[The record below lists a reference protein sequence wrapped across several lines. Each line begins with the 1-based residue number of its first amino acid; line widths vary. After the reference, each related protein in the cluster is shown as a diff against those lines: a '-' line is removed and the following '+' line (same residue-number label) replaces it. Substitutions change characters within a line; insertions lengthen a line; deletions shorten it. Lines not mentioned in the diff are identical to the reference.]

1 MPPRMRN
8 LAEFTGNCSPA
19 QTARRDSMTEKR
31 SIRVYPERTTVSEGV
46 MDVRKFWLG
55 IAAFVAAVGLL
66 LGSVVTNQMAFAV
79 EYPSWADV
87 LKARQNIAL
96 KEKAIAEIKGIIRGL
111 EKKLEAAT
119 AEAQRVGTIYQEAQ
133 QLYDEAAYKADL
145 LQAQADEATESA
157 DASRIRAGQ
166 FVSELARVGN
176 VNISTSL
183 LSDASGADDLLSR
196 LGFASIIASQA
207 DGIYQAAIR
216 DKNTAQSLTDQAEVA
231 KRERD
236 ILRDAAEA
244 SFEIAQDA
252 AIAAENVYQE
262 QQAHQATLMA
272 QLATLVENRRVT
284 EREYQEGLEAGGTA
298 GSDLPPGAI
307 SSKGWARPA
316 AGYISSNFGYRTHPI
331 YNIVKLHAGT
341 DLAGGC
347 GIPIYAARG
356 GQVVYA
362 GWNGGYGN
370 FILIS
375 HGDGISTGYAHIAT
389 GKTFVRYGE
398 QVSTGTHIAD
408 VGSTGGSTGCH
419 LHFEVRENGKATNP
433 VPFMKGKGITLG

>member
-1 MPPRMRN
+1 MRN

-19 QTARRDSMTEKR
+19 QTARRASMTEKHAT
-31 SIRVYPERTTVSEGV
+31 RVYPERTNVSEGV
-46 MDVRKFWLG
+46 MGVRKIWLG
-55 IAAFVAAVGLL
+55 IAAFVAGVGLL
-66 LGSVVTNQMAFAV
+66 LGSVVTNELAFAAQ
-79 EYPSWADV
+79 YPSWADV

-96 KEKAIAEIKGIIRGL
+96 KEKAIAEIKNIIRGL
-111 EKKLEAAT
+111 EKKVEAAA

-133 QLYDEAAYKADL
+133 QLFDEAAFKADM

-176 VNISTSL
+176 INISTSL

-231 KRERD
+231 KKERD

-252 AIAAENVYQE
+252 AIAAENVFQE

-284 EREYQEGLEAGGTA
+284 EEAYQEGVEAGGTA

-331 YNIVKLHAGT
+331 YHTVMLHAGT

-370 FILIS
+370 FILIN

-419 LHFEVRENGKATNP
+419 LHFEVREDGKAFNP
-433 VPFMKGKGITLG
+433 VPFMRGKGITLG

>member
-133 QLYDEAAYKADL
+133 LLFDEAAYKADM

-231 KRERD
+231 KSERD

-252 AIAAENVYQE
+252 AIAAENAFQE

-284 EREYQEGLEAGGTA
+284 EQQYQEGVEAGGTA

-331 YNIVKLHAGT
+331 YNVVRLHAGT

-370 FILIS
+370 FILIN

-398 QVSTGTHIAD
+398 QVSTGTHIAN

-419 LHFEVRENGKATNP
+419 LHFEVREGGKAINP
-433 VPFMKGKGITLG
+433 VPFMRGKGITLG

>member
-1 MPPRMRN
+1 MRN

-19 QTARRDSMTEKR
+19 QTARRDTMTEKR
-31 SIRVYPERTTVSEGV
+31 SIRVYPERTNVSEGV

-111 EKKLEAAT
+111 EKKLEVAT

-133 QLYDEAAYKADL
+133 QLYDEAAYKADM

-284 EREYQEGLEAGGTA
+284 EREYEEGLEAGGTA

>member
-1 MPPRMRN
+1 
-8 LAEFTGNCSPA
+8 
-19 QTARRDSMTEKR
+19 
-31 SIRVYPERTTVSEGV
+31 

-133 QLYDEAAYKADL
+133 LLFDEAAYKADM

-231 KRERD
+231 KSERD

-252 AIAAENVYQE
+252 AIAAENVFQE

-284 EREYQEGLEAGGTA
+284 EQQYQEGVEAGGTA

-316 AGYISSNFGYRTHPI
+316 AGYISSSFGYRTHPI
-331 YNIVKLHAGT
+331 YNVVRLHAGT

-370 FILIS
+370 FILIN

-419 LHFEVRENGKATNP
+419 LHFEVREGGKAINP
-433 VPFMKGKGITLG
+433 VPFMRGKGITLG

>member
-1 MPPRMRN
+1 
-8 LAEFTGNCSPA
+8 
-19 QTARRDSMTEKR
+19 
-31 SIRVYPERTTVSEGV
+31 

-284 EREYQEGLEAGGTA
+284 EREYEEGLEAGGTA

>member
-1 MPPRMRN
+1 
-8 LAEFTGNCSPA
+8 
-19 QTARRDSMTEKR
+19 
-31 SIRVYPERTTVSEGV
+31 

>member
-1 MPPRMRN
+1 
-8 LAEFTGNCSPA
+8 
-19 QTARRDSMTEKR
+19 MTEKHAT
-31 SIRVYPERTTVSEGV
+31 RVYPERTNVSEGV
-46 MDVRKFWLG
+46 MDVRKIWLG
-55 IAAFVAAVGLL
+55 IAAFVAGVGLL
-66 LGSVVTNQMAFAV
+66 LGSVGTNELAFAAQ
-79 EYPSWADV
+79 YPSWADV

-96 KEKAIAEIKGIIRGL
+96 KEKAIAEIKNIIRGL
-111 EKKLEAAT
+111 EKKVEAAT

-133 QLYDEAAYKADL
+133 LLYDEAAYKADM
-145 LQAQADEATESA
+145 LQAQADEATKSA

-216 DKNTAQSLTDQAEVA
+216 DKNTAQSLTDQAEIA

-244 SFEIAQDA
+244 SFQIAQDA
-252 AIAAENVYQE
+252 AIAAENVFQE

-284 EREYQEGLEAGGTA
+284 EEQYQEGVEAGGTA

-316 AGYISSNFGYRTHPI
+316 AGYISSGFGYRTHPI
-331 YNIVKLHAGT
+331 YNVVRLHAGT

-347 GIPIYAARG
+347 GVPIYAARG

-370 FILIS
+370 FILIN

-398 QVSTGTHIAD
+398 QVSTGTHIAN

-419 LHFEVRENGKATNP
+419 LHFEVRDGGKAINP
-433 VPFMKGKGITLG
+433 VPYMRGKGITLG

>member
-1 MPPRMRN
+1 
-8 LAEFTGNCSPA
+8 
-19 QTARRDSMTEKR
+19 
-31 SIRVYPERTTVSEGV
+31 
-46 MDVRKFWLG
+46 MDVRKIWLG
-55 IAAFVAAVGLL
+55 IAAFVAGAGLL
-66 LGSVVTNQMAFAV
+66 LGSVVTNELAFAAQ
-79 EYPSWADV
+79 YPSWADV

-111 EKKLEAAT
+111 EKKVEAAT

-133 QLYDEAAYKADL
+133 LLFDEAAYKADM
-145 LQAQADEATESA
+145 LQAQANEATESA

-176 VNISTSL
+176 INISTSL

-231 KRERD
+231 KKERD

-252 AIAAENVYQE
+252 AIAAENVFQE

-284 EREYQEGLEAGGTA
+284 EEAYQEGVEAGGTA

-331 YNIVKLHAGT
+331 YNVVRLHSGT

-370 FILIS
+370 FILIN

-398 QVSTGTHIAD
+398 QVSTGTHIAN

-419 LHFEVRENGKATNP
+419 LHFEVREDGKAVNP

>member
-1 MPPRMRN
+1 
-8 LAEFTGNCSPA
+8 
-19 QTARRDSMTEKR
+19 MTEKH
-31 SIRVYPERTTVSEGV
+31 STRVYPERTNVSEGV
-46 MDVRKFWLG
+46 MDVRKIWLG
-55 IAAFVAAVGLL
+55 IAAFVAGVGLL
-66 LGSVVTNQMAFAV
+66 LGSVVTNELAFAAQ
-79 EYPSWADV
+79 YPSWADV

-96 KEKAIAEIKGIIRGL
+96 KEKAIAEIKNIIRGL
-111 EKKLEAAT
+111 EKKVEAAT

-133 QLYDEAAYKADL
+133 LLFDEAAFKADM
-145 LQAQADEATESA
+145 LQAQADEATKSA

-216 DKNTAQSLTDQAEVA
+216 DKNTAQSLTDQAEIA

-236 ILRDAAEA
+236 LLRDAAEA
-244 SFEIAQDA
+244 SFQIAQDA
-252 AIAAENVYQE
+252 AIEAENMFQE

-284 EREYQEGLEAGGTA
+284 EEQYQEGVEAGGTA

-316 AGYISSNFGYRTHPI
+316 AGYISSGFGYRTHPI
-331 YNIVKLHAGT
+331 YNVVRLHAGT
-341 DLAGGC
+341 DLAAGC
-347 GIPIYAARG
+347 GVPIYAARG

-370 FILIS
+370 FILIN

-398 QVSTGTHIAD
+398 QVSTGTHIAN

-419 LHFEVRENGKATNP
+419 LHFEVRDGGKAINP
-433 VPFMKGKGITLG
+433 VPFMRGKGITLG

>member
-133 QLYDEAAYKADL
+133 LLFDEAAYKADM

-231 KRERD
+231 KSERD

-252 AIAAENVYQE
+252 AIAAENVFQE

-284 EREYQEGLEAGGTA
+284 EQQYQEGVEAGGTA

-331 YNIVKLHAGT
+331 YNVVRLHAGT

-370 FILIS
+370 FILIN

-398 QVSTGTHIAD
+398 QVSTGTHIAN

-419 LHFEVRENGKATNP
+419 LHFEVREDGKAINP
-433 VPFMKGKGITLG
+433 VPFMRGKGITLG

>member
-1 MPPRMRN
+1 
-8 LAEFTGNCSPA
+8 
-19 QTARRDSMTEKR
+19 MTEKHAT
-31 SIRVYPERTTVSEGV
+31 RVYPERTNVSEGV
-46 MDVRKFWLG
+46 MDVRKIWLG
-55 IAAFVAAVGLL
+55 IAAFVAGVGLL
-66 LGSVVTNQMAFAV
+66 LGSVVTNELAFAAQ
-79 EYPSWADV
+79 YPSWADV

-96 KEKAIAEIKGIIRGL
+96 KEKAIAEIKNIIRGL
-111 EKKLEAAT
+111 EKKVEAAT

-133 QLYDEAAYKADL
+133 LLYDEAAYKADM
-145 LQAQADEATESA
+145 LQAQADAATKSA

-216 DKNTAQSLTDQAEVA
+216 DKNTAQSLTDQAEIA

-244 SFEIAQDA
+244 SFQIAQDA
-252 AIAAENVYQE
+252 AIEAENMFQE

-284 EREYQEGLEAGGTA
+284 EEQYQEGVEAGGTA

-316 AGYISSNFGYRTHPI
+316 AGYISSGFGYRTHPI
-331 YNIVKLHAGT
+331 YNVVRLHAGT

-347 GIPIYAARG
+347 GVPIYAARG

-370 FILIS
+370 FILIN

-398 QVSTGTHIAD
+398 QVSTGTHIAN

-419 LHFEVRENGKATNP
+419 LHFEVRDGGKAINP
-433 VPFMKGKGITLG
+433 VPFMRGKGITLG

>member
-1 MPPRMRN
+1 
-8 LAEFTGNCSPA
+8 
-19 QTARRDSMTEKR
+19 
-31 SIRVYPERTTVSEGV
+31 V
-46 MDVRKFWLG
+46 
-55 IAAFVAAVGLL
+55 
-66 LGSVVTNQMAFAV
+66 
-79 EYPSWADV
+79 
-87 LKARQNIAL
+87 
-96 KEKAIAEIKGIIRGL
+96 
-111 EKKLEAAT
+111 EAAT

-133 QLYDEAAYKADL
+133 LLYDEAAYKADM
-145 LQAQADEATESA
+145 LQAQADEATKSA

-216 DKNTAQSLTDQAEVA
+216 DKNTAQSLTDQAEIA

-244 SFEIAQDA
+244 SFQIAQDA
-252 AIAAENVYQE
+252 AIEAENMFQE

-284 EREYQEGLEAGGTA
+284 EEQYQEGVEAGGTA

-316 AGYISSNFGYRTHPI
+316 AGYISSGFGYRTHPI
-331 YNIVKLHAGT
+331 YNVVRLHAGT

-347 GIPIYAARG
+347 GVPIYAARG

-370 FILIS
+370 FILIN

-398 QVSTGTHIAD
+398 QVSTGTHIAN

-419 LHFEVRENGKATNP
+419 LHFEVRDGGKAINP
-433 VPFMKGKGITLG
+433 VPFMRGKGITLG

>member
-1 MPPRMRN
+1 
-8 LAEFTGNCSPA
+8 
-19 QTARRDSMTEKR
+19 
-31 SIRVYPERTTVSEGV
+31 
-46 MDVRKFWLG
+46 MDVRKIWLG
-55 IAAFVAAVGLL
+55 IAAFVAGVGLL
-66 LGSVVTNQMAFAV
+66 LGSVVTNELAFAAQ
-79 EYPSWADV
+79 YPSWADV

-96 KEKAIAEIKGIIRGL
+96 KEKAIAEIKNIIRGL
-111 EKKLEAAT
+111 EKKVEAAT

-133 QLYDEAAYKADL
+133 LLFDEAAFKADM
-145 LQAQADEATESA
+145 LQAQADEATKSA

-216 DKNTAQSLTDQAEVA
+216 DKNTAQSLTDQAEIA

-244 SFEIAQDA
+244 SFQIAQDA
-252 AIAAENVYQE
+252 AIEAENMFQE

-284 EREYQEGLEAGGTA
+284 EEQYQEGVEAGGTA

-316 AGYISSNFGYRTHPI
+316 AGYISSGFGYRTHPI
-331 YNIVKLHAGT
+331 YNVVRLHAGT
-341 DLAGGC
+341 DLAAGC
-347 GIPIYAARG
+347 GVPIYAARG

-370 FILIS
+370 FILIN

-398 QVSTGTHIAD
+398 QVSTGTHIAN

-419 LHFEVRENGKATNP
+419 LHFEVRDGGKAINP
-433 VPFMKGKGITLG
+433 VPFMRGKGITLG

>member
-133 QLYDEAAYKADL
+133 LLFDEAAYKADM

-231 KRERD
+231 KSERD

-252 AIAAENVYQE
+252 AIAAENVFQE

-284 EREYQEGLEAGGTA
+284 EQQYQEGVEAGGTA

-331 YNIVKLHAGT
+331 YNVVRLHAGT

-370 FILIS
+370 FILIN

-398 QVSTGTHIAD
+398 QVSTGTHIAN

-419 LHFEVRENGKATNP
+419 LHFEVREGGKAINP
-433 VPFMKGKGITLG
+433 VPFMRGKGITLG

>member
-1 MPPRMRN
+1 M
-8 LAEFTGNCSPA
+8 S
-19 QTARRDSMTEKR
+19 EKPV
-31 SIRVYPERTTVSEGV
+31 IRVYPERTIDSEGV
-46 MDVRKFWLG
+46 MNVRKIWLG
-55 IAAFVAAVGLL
+55 VAAFVAGVGLL
-66 LGSVVTNQMAFAV
+66 LGSVVTNHMAFAV

-96 KEKAIAEIKGIIRGL
+96 KEKAIAEIKSIIRGL
-111 EKKLEAAT
+111 EKKVETAA
-119 AEAQRVGTIYQEAQ
+119 AEAQRLGTIYQEAQ
-133 QLYDEAAYKADL
+133 QLYDEAAYKSDQ
-145 LQAQADEATESA
+145 LQAQADTATAAA

-183 LSDASGADDLLSR
+183 LSDASGAENLLSR

-216 DKNTAQSLTDQAEVA
+216 DKNSAQSLTDQAEVA

-236 ILRDAAEA
+236 ILRAAAEA

-252 AIAAENVYQE
+252 AIVAQNAFQE
-262 QQAHQATLMA
+262 QQANQATLMA
-272 QLATLVENRRVT
+272 QLATLVQNRRVT
-284 EREYQEGLEAGGTA
+284 EREYQEGVDAGGTA

-307 SSKGWARPA
+307 SSKGWARPS
-316 AGYISSNFGYRTHPI
+316 AGYISSSFGFRTHPI
-331 YNIVKLHAGT
+331 YNTVMFHAGT
-341 DLAGGC
+341 DLAAGC
-347 GIPIYAARG
+347 GVPIYAARG
-356 GQVVYA
+356 GEVVYV

-370 FILIS
+370 FILIN
-375 HGDGISTGYAHIAT
+375 HGDGITTGYAHIAN
-389 GKTFVRYGE
+389 GKSFVRFGE
-398 QVSTGTHIAD
+398 QVSTGTHIAN

-419 LHFEVRENGKATNP
+419 LHFEVRDGGKAVNP

>member
-8 LAEFTGNCSPA
+8 LAEFTRNCSPA

-31 SIRVYPERTTVSEGV
+31 SIRVYPERTNVSEGV

-284 EREYQEGLEAGGTA
+284 EREYEEGLEAGGTA

>member
-1 MPPRMRN
+1 
-8 LAEFTGNCSPA
+8 
-19 QTARRDSMTEKR
+19 
-31 SIRVYPERTTVSEGV
+31 
-46 MDVRKFWLG
+46 MDVRKIWLG
-55 IAAFVAAVGLL
+55 IAAFVAGVGLL
-66 LGSVVTNQMAFAV
+66 LGPVVTNELAFAAQ
-79 EYPSWADV
+79 YPSWADV

-96 KEKAIAEIKGIIRGL
+96 KEKAIAEIKNIIRGL
-111 EKKLEAAT
+111 EKKVEAAT

-133 QLYDEAAYKADL
+133 LLYDEAAYKADM
-145 LQAQADEATESA
+145 LQAQADEATKSA

-216 DKNTAQSLTDQAEVA
+216 DKNTAQSLTDQAEIA

-244 SFEIAQDA
+244 SFQIAQDA
-252 AIAAENVYQE
+252 AIEAENMFQE

-284 EREYQEGLEAGGTA
+284 EEQYQEGVEAGGTA

-331 YNIVKLHAGT
+331 YNVVRLHAGT
-341 DLAGGC
+341 DLAAGC
-347 GIPIYAARG
+347 GVPIYAARG

-370 FILIS
+370 FILIN

-398 QVSTGTHIAD
+398 QVSTGTHIAN

-419 LHFEVRENGKATNP
+419 LHFEVRDGGKAINP
-433 VPFMKGKGITLG
+433 VPFMRGKGITLG

>member
-1 MPPRMRN
+1 
-8 LAEFTGNCSPA
+8 
-19 QTARRDSMTEKR
+19 MTEKHAT
-31 SIRVYPERTTVSEGV
+31 RVYPERTNVSEGV
-46 MDVRKFWLG
+46 MDVRKIWLG
-55 IAAFVAAVGLL
+55 IAAFVAGVGLL
-66 LGSVVTNQMAFAV
+66 LGSVVTNELAFAAQ
-79 EYPSWADV
+79 YPSWADV

-96 KEKAIAEIKGIIRGL
+96 KEKAIAEIKNIIRGL
-111 EKKLEAAT
+111 EKKVEAAT

-133 QLYDEAAYKADL
+133 LLYDEAAYKADM
-145 LQAQADEATESA
+145 LQAQADEATKSA

-216 DKNTAQSLTDQAEVA
+216 DKNTAQSLTDQAEIA

-244 SFEIAQDA
+244 SFQIAQDA
-252 AIAAENVYQE
+252 AIAAENVFQE

-284 EREYQEGLEAGGTA
+284 EEQYQEGVEAGGTA

-316 AGYISSNFGYRTHPI
+316 AGYISSGFGYRTHPI
-331 YNIVKLHAGT
+331 YNVVRLHAGT
-341 DLAGGC
+341 DLAAGC
-347 GIPIYAARG
+347 GVPIYAARG

-370 FILIS
+370 FILIN

-398 QVSTGTHIAD
+398 QVSTGTHIAN

-419 LHFEVRENGKATNP
+419 LHFEVRDGGKAINP
-433 VPFMKGKGITLG
+433 VPFMRGKGITLG

>member
-8 LAEFTGNCSPA
+8 PPEFMGYSVRA
-19 QTARRDSMTEKR
+19 QTARRASMTEKR
-31 SIRVYPERTTVSEGV
+31 ATRVYPERTNVSEGV
-46 MDVRKFWLG
+46 MDVRKIWLG
-55 IAAFVAAVGLL
+55 IAAFVAGAGLL
-66 LGSVVTNQMAFAV
+66 LGSVVTNELAFAAQ
-79 EYPSWADV
+79 YPSWADV

-96 KEKAIAEIKGIIRGL
+96 KEKAIAEIKNIIRGL
-111 EKKLEAAT
+111 EKKVEAAT

-133 QLYDEAAYKADL
+133 QLFDEAAFKADM

-176 VNISTSL
+176 INISTSL

-231 KRERD
+231 KKERD
-236 ILRDAAEA
+236 ILRDAAQA

-252 AIAAENVYQE
+252 AIAAENVFQE

-284 EREYQEGLEAGGTA
+284 EQEYQEGVEAGGTA

-331 YNIVKLHAGT
+331 YHTVMLHAGT

-370 FILIS
+370 FILIN

-419 LHFEVRENGKATNP
+419 LHFEVREDGKAFNP
-433 VPFMKGKGITLG
+433 VPFMRGKGITLG

>member
-1 MPPRMRN
+1 
-8 LAEFTGNCSPA
+8 
-19 QTARRDSMTEKR
+19 
-31 SIRVYPERTTVSEGV
+31 
-46 MDVRKFWLG
+46 MDVRKIWLG
-55 IAAFVAAVGLL
+55 IAAFVAGVGLL
-66 LGSVVTNQMAFAV
+66 LGSVVTNELAFAAQ
-79 EYPSWADV
+79 YPSWADV

-96 KEKAIAEIKGIIRGL
+96 KEKAIAEIKNIIRGL
-111 EKKLEAAT
+111 EKKVEAAT

-133 QLYDEAAYKADL
+133 LLYDEAAYKADM
-145 LQAQADEATESA
+145 LQAQADEATKSA

-216 DKNTAQSLTDQAEVA
+216 DKNTAQSLTDQAEIA

-244 SFEIAQDA
+244 SFQIAQDA
-252 AIAAENVYQE
+252 AIEAENMFQE

-284 EREYQEGLEAGGTA
+284 EEQYQEGVEAGGTA

-316 AGYISSNFGYRTHPI
+316 AGYISSGFGYRTHPI
-331 YNIVKLHAGT
+331 YNVVRLHAGT

-347 GIPIYAARG
+347 GVPIYAARG

-370 FILIS
+370 FILIN

-398 QVSTGTHIAD
+398 QVSTGTHIAN
-408 VGSTGGSTGCH
+408 VGSTGASTGCH
-419 LHFEVRENGKATNP
+419 LHFEVRDGGKAINP
-433 VPFMKGKGITLG
+433 VPFMRGKGITLG

>member
-1 MPPRMRN
+1 
-8 LAEFTGNCSPA
+8 
-19 QTARRDSMTEKR
+19 
-31 SIRVYPERTTVSEGV
+31 
-46 MDVRKFWLG
+46 MDVRKIWLG
-55 IAAFVAAVGLL
+55 IAAFVAGVGLL
-66 LGSVVTNQMAFAV
+66 LGSVVTNELAFAAQ
-79 EYPSWADV
+79 YPSWADV

-96 KEKAIAEIKGIIRGL
+96 KEKAIAEIKNIIRGL
-111 EKKLEAAT
+111 EKKVEAAT

-133 QLYDEAAYKADL
+133 LLYDEAAYKADM
-145 LQAQADEATESA
+145 LQAQADEATKSA

-216 DKNTAQSLTDQAEVA
+216 DKNTAQSLTDQAEIA

-244 SFEIAQDA
+244 SFQIAQDA
-252 AIAAENVYQE
+252 AIAAENVFQE

-284 EREYQEGLEAGGTA
+284 EEQYQEGVEAGGTA

-316 AGYISSNFGYRTHPI
+316 AGYISSGFGYRTHPI
-331 YNIVKLHAGT
+331 YNVVRLHAGT
-341 DLAGGC
+341 DLAAGC
-347 GIPIYAARG
+347 GVPIYAARG

-370 FILIS
+370 FILIN

-398 QVSTGTHIAD
+398 QVSTGTHIAN

-419 LHFEVRENGKATNP
+419 LHFEVRDGGKAINP
-433 VPFMKGKGITLG
+433 VPFMRGKGITLG

>member
-1 MPPRMRN
+1 
-8 LAEFTGNCSPA
+8 
-19 QTARRDSMTEKR
+19 
-31 SIRVYPERTTVSEGV
+31 
-46 MDVRKFWLG
+46 MDVRKIWLG
-55 IAAFVAAVGLL
+55 IAAFVAGVGLL
-66 LGSVVTNQMAFAV
+66 LGSVVTNELAFAAQ
-79 EYPSWADV
+79 YPSWADV

-96 KEKAIAEIKGIIRGL
+96 KEKAIAEIKNIIRGL
-111 EKKLEAAT
+111 EKKVEAAT

-133 QLYDEAAYKADL
+133 LLYDEAAYKADM
-145 LQAQADEATESA
+145 LQAQADAATKSA

-216 DKNTAQSLTDQAEVA
+216 DKNTAQSLTDQAEIA

-244 SFEIAQDA
+244 SFQIAQDA
-252 AIAAENVYQE
+252 AIEAENMFQE

-284 EREYQEGLEAGGTA
+284 EEQYQEGVEAGGTA

-316 AGYISSNFGYRTHPI
+316 AGYISSGFGYRTHPI
-331 YNIVKLHAGT
+331 YNVVRLHAGT

-347 GIPIYAARG
+347 GVPIYAARG

-370 FILIS
+370 FILIN

-398 QVSTGTHIAD
+398 QVSTGTHIAN

-419 LHFEVRENGKATNP
+419 LHFEVRDGGKAINP
-433 VPFMKGKGITLG
+433 VPFMRGKGITLG

>member
-133 QLYDEAAYKADL
+133 LLYDEAAYKADM

-231 KRERD
+231 KSERD

-252 AIAAENVYQE
+252 AIAAENVFQE

-284 EREYQEGLEAGGTA
+284 EQQYQEGVEAGGTA

-331 YNIVKLHAGT
+331 YNVVRLHAGT

-370 FILIS
+370 FILIN

-398 QVSTGTHIAD
+398 QVSTGTHIAN

-419 LHFEVRENGKATNP
+419 LHFEVREDGKAINP
-433 VPFMKGKGITLG
+433 VPYMRGKGITLG